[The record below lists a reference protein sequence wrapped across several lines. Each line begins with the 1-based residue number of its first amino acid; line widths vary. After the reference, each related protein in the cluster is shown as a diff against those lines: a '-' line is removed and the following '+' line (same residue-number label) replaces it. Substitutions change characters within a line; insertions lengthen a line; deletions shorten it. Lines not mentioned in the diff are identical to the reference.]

1 MVILPRAA
9 ARVRA
14 GIGAGWSP
22 GVVVVDGT
30 GLSMDN
36 APRPPIPDPAHPVMY
51 REKTV
56 AVVVPAYNEV
66 GQVAR
71 LVIDPMPEIV
81 DKIIIVNDCSKD
93 ATSEEVRG
101 SAGYQQGR
109 VQLIE
114 HEVNQGVGGA
124 IATGYKW
131 ARDNGYDIAVV
142 MAGDGQMN
150 PADLPAILDPVAEGR
165 TDYTKG
171 NRLVTGDAYRKIPR
185 IRFFGNSMLSLLTKI
200 ASGYWRVADSQTGY
214 TAINSNALNRIDWD
228 AMYKRYGQP
237 NDLLVKLNVA
247 GMRVMD
253 VPIEP
258 VYDVGEQSGIKVRKV
273 VFSIGSL
280 LIRLFFWRLKEKYV
294 IRNFHPLI
302 FFYLFGFFG
311 IGLSLLMFIRLIL
324 LWIGLG
330 HVPEVTFLSWLFSF
344 SIGFNSLGF
353 AMWFDYE
360 ENKHLNPPLE
370 HRDIVRQKVL
380 P

>member
-1 MVILPRAA
+1 MHAA
-9 ARVRA
+9 LDSL
-14 GIGAGWSP
+14 IS
-22 GVVVVDGT
+22 DY
-30 GLSMDN
+30 
-36 APRPPIPDPAHPVMY
+36 PIMY
-51 REKTV
+51 REKRI

-71 LVIDPMPEIV
+71 LVIDPMPEVV
-81 DKIIIVNDCSKD
+81 DTIIIVNDCSKD
-93 ATSEEVRG
+93 ATSDEVRS
-101 SAGYQQGR
+101 SAGYQNGR
-109 VQLIE
+109 VHLIE

-131 ARDNGYDIAVV
+131 ARDQGYDIAVV

-150 PADLPAILDPVAEGR
+150 PADLPAILDPVVEER

-171 NRLVTGDAYRKIPR
+171 NRLVTGDAYKKIPT
-185 IRFFGNSMLSLLTKI
+185 IRFVGNSILSLLTKI

-214 TAINSNALNRIDWD
+214 TAINRTALQAIDWD
-228 AMYKRYGQP
+228 NMYKRYGQP

-273 VFSIGSL
+273 VFSIGAL
-280 LIRLFFWRLKEKYV
+280 LIRLFFWRLKEKYI
-294 IRNFHPLI
+294 IRNFHPLV
-302 FFYLFGFFG
+302 FFYAFGFFG
-311 IGLSLLMFIRLIL
+311 MALSLLMFLRLIM

-330 HVPEVTFLSWLFSF
+330 QVPEVTFLSWLFSF

-360 ENKHLNPPLE
+360 ENKHLNPPLM
-370 HRDIVRQKVL
+370 HRHISRMQNPGD
-380 P
+380 

>member
-1 MVILPRAA
+1 M
-9 ARVRA
+9 
-14 GIGAGWSP
+14 
-22 GVVVVDGT
+22 
-30 GLSMDN
+30 
-36 APRPPIPDPAHPVMY
+36 
-51 REKTV
+51 
-56 AVVVPAYNEV
+56 PAYNEV

-71 LVIDPMPEIV
+71 LVIEPMPPLV
-81 DKIIIVNDCSKD
+81 DKIVIVNDCSKD

-101 SAGYQQGR
+101 SDGYRQGR

-114 HEVNQGVGGA
+114 HKVNQGVGGA

-131 ARDNGYDIAVV
+131 ARDEGYDIAVV

-150 PADLPAILDPVAEGR
+150 PADLPSILDPVVDDR
-165 TDYTKG
+165 VDYTKG
-171 NRLVTGDAYRKIPR
+171 NRLVIGDAYRKIPKV
-185 IRFFGNSMLSLLTKI
+185 RFIGNSILSLLTKI

-214 TAINSNALNRIDWD
+214 TAINLIALRTIDWD
-228 AMYKRYGQP
+228 NMYKRYGQP

-273 VFSIGSL
+273 VFTIGTL
-280 LIRLFFWRLKEKYV
+280 LVRLFFWRLKEKYV

-302 FFYLFGFFG
+302 FFYAFGFFG
-311 IGLSLLMFIRLIL
+311 MVLSFLMFLRLIL
-324 LWIGLG
+324 LWAGLG

-360 ENKHLNPPLE
+360 ENKHLNPPLL
-370 HRDIVRQKVL
+370 HRNIVRAPIGASAQDDAL
-380 P
+380 R